1 MDLRGPIRG
10 MYRYPTVVMFCE
22 GRGIAAARALI
33 EAGADEGGLSL
44 PVRQDVRLYYRVRRH
59 WFGCVLP
66 MVGWRAQDGSCGCAG
81 VRLITGGMQHWQAM
95 AQT

>member
-10 MYRYPTVVMFCE
+10 MYRYPTIVMLCE

-44 PVRQDVRLYYRVRRH
+44 PLRQDVRLYYRVRRH
-59 WFGCVLP
+59 QAGSVVLKLHC
-66 MVGWRAQDGSCGCAG
+66 MCKVALCWRALAD
-81 VRLITGGMQHWQAM
+81 
-95 AQT
+95 